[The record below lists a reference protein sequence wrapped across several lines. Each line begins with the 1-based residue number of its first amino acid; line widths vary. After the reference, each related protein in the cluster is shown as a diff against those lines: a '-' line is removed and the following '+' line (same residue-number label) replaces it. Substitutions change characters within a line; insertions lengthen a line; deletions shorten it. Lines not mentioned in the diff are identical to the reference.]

1 MDDQELVIIIS
12 IMIIIF
18 IIIIFNQELV
28 EEVVGL
34 RRSVEEQGKKL
45 ADLENYIDTL
55 VRRCITHKPWKLP
68 TLTNTLIPWQRKDL
82 LVSWQWVLHKKG

>member
-55 VRRCITHKPWKLP
+55 VRQFVTQIFKP
-68 TLTNTLIPWQRKDL
+68 
-82 LVSWQWVLHKKG
+82 

>member
-1 MDDQELVIIIS
+1 MFIIS

-18 IIIIFNQELV
+18 NQELV
-28 EEVVGL
+28 KEVVGL

-55 VRRCITHKPWKLP
+55 VRQFVTHEKYSNLGNYRP
-68 TLTNTLIPWQRKDL
+68 RKI
-82 LVSWQWVLHKKG
+82 H

>member
-55 VRRCITHKPWKLP
+55 VRQFVTHEKYSNLG
-68 TLTNTLIPWQRKDL
+68 NYQHRKI
-82 LVSWQWVLHKKG
+82 H

>member
-1 MDDQELVIIIS
+1 MKFSMDDSTLMFIIS

-18 IIIIFNQELV
+18 NQELV
-28 EEVVGL
+28 KEVVGL

-55 VRRCITHKPWKLP
+55 VRQFFTHEKNSNLG
-68 TLTNTLIPWQRKDL
+68 NYQHRKI
-82 LVSWQWVLHKKG
+82 H

>member
-1 MDDQELVIIIS
+1 MFIIS

-18 IIIIFNQELV
+18 NQELV
-28 EEVVGL
+28 KEVVGL

-55 VRRCITHKPWKLP
+55 VRTFSRMRNIQTLEITDLEKYIGTLANKRYLLSLISHKCIQTMDNYH
-68 TLTNTLIPWQRKDL
+68 I
-82 LVSWQWVLHKKG
+82 